1 MYITRICTG
10 TCMHCTGMQ
19 LDCSGTATSLS
30 HLNIVPV
37 QKLCTSTVCFCDRFI
52 TCSSVTFFLTHTVM
66 QLLSASDGIA
76 VQSTN
81 VKNQM

>member
-37 QKLCTSTVCFCDRFI
+37 QKLCTYTVCFCDRFV
-52 TCSSVTFFLTHTVM
+52 TCSSVTFFIDAYCNSSLGVGGCDM
-66 QLLSASDGIA
+66 SD
-76 VQSTN
+76 
-81 VKNQM
+81 